1 MAPAPL
7 GAWMKAKRAAGR
19 RPPGGLY
26 KRARRRR
33 RAAVAAVIVALC
45 VSAAGV
51 TQLLS
56 RSTHTPSSPRGP
68 VTPTPST
75 TLPEGLR
82 TGPPA
87 VTLPTA
93 AGTTPAVPSAG
104 TPTPHSTTPGPTD
117 PALQVIT
124 LLNAERTK
132 GKCRPITYNST
143 LAKAAQVHSADMAL
157 RGYFDHVGPDGIG
170 PGERLTAA
178 GYRWSAYGEN
188 IARGQANPPAVVKA
202 WVTNPHNRANIANCS
217 FTQAGVG
224 MYSAPGGPWW
234 TLILASTGARAQ

>member
-1 MAPAPL
+1 MTAR
-7 GAWMKAKRAAGR
+7 RAAAR
-19 RPPGGLY
+19 RPAGSLY

-33 RAAVAAVIVALC
+33 RAAVAAVIIALG

-56 RSTHTPSSPRGP
+56 SRSPHTPGSPRGP
-68 VTPTPST
+68 VTATPSAT
-75 TLPEGLR
+75 PPGAR
-82 TGPPA
+82 PTGPPA
-87 VTLPTA
+87 VPLPTA
-93 AGTTPAVPSAG
+93 AGTTPALPPPSSPASR
-104 TPTPHSTTPGPTD
+104 PATPGPAD

-132 GKCRPITYNST
+132 GKCRPVTYDST

-157 RGYFDHVGPDGIG
+157 RGYFDHIGPDGIG

-188 IARGQANPPAVVKA
+188 IARGQTSPPALVKA
-202 WVTNPHNRANIANCS
+202 WVTSPHNRANIANCS

-224 MYSAPGGPWW
+224 TYAAPGGPWW
-234 TLILASTGARAQ
+234 TLILASTAPPAR